1 MIAGP
6 TGQHVYQ
13 VPYSTKVATSPPA
26 NASAPVYKAPVNT
39 KSPPAGIS
47 MPVFTSPP
55 SSGTITTA
63 SASIPLEYIL
73 IGVIA
78 LIAIIMVVILI

>member
-13 VPYSTKVATSPPA
+13 IPYSIKVATSPPA
-26 NASAPVYKAPVNT
+26 GGSAPVYKVPVTITSPANT
-39 KSPPAGIS
+39 SS
-47 MPVFTSPP
+47 PVFTSPP
-55 SSGTITTA
+55 STGTTTTA
-63 SASIPLEYIL
+63 TASIPLEYIL
-73 IGVIA
+73 LGVIA